1 MLSLALPSK
10 KEAVAV
16 TRKDS
21 MHVRFWLGLC
31 AALVFAGQILA
42 IQAAAAAD
50 DDELCA
56 DDKVTVAERI
66 AACNR
71 QLAAKP
77 TGNDLAII
85 YNNRGIAYRRQNDLD
100 RAYATI
106 PRRSGLIRTTTRPI
120 TTAACC
126 GPRATIRP
134 RHSPITARR
143 SGSIRNSPMPTTIAA

>member
-10 KEAVAV
+10 REAVAV
-16 TRKDS
+16 TREDS

-56 DDKVTVAERI
+56 DDKITVAERI

-85 YNNRGIAYRRQNDLD
+85 YNNRGIAYRRQNDST
-100 RAYATI
+100 APMPTI
-106 PRRSGLIRTTTRPI
+106 PGDRSNRTTTRPI